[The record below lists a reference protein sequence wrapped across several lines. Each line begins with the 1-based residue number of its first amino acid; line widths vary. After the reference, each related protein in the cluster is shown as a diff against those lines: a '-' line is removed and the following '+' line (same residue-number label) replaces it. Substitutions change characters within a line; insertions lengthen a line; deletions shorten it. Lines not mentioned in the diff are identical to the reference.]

1 MEWIYGLLIRILI
14 VIVIAAFF
22 LMLGYMLEKKIAKQ
36 REMQEEE
43 VRYSIEIIK
52 NELSDLPIYKLD
64 RNNQYAEK

>member
-1 MEWIYGLLIRILI
+1 MI

-36 REMQEEE
+36 IDKKKREMQEEE

>member
-1 MEWIYGLLIRILI
+1 MIRILI

-36 REMQEEE
+36 IDKKREMQEEE

>member
-1 MEWIYGLLIRILI
+1 
-14 VIVIAAFF
+14 
-22 LMLGYMLEKKIAKQ
+22 MLGYMLEKKIAKQ
-36 REMQEEE
+36 IDKKKREMQEEE

>member
-1 MEWIYGLLIRILI
+1 MIRILI

-36 REMQEEE
+36 IDKKKREMQEEE

>member
-1 MEWIYGLLIRILI
+1 M
-14 VIVIAAFF
+14 IVIAAIFF
-22 LMLGYMLEKKIAKQ
+22 DVRVYVGKKRLPNRLIKK